1 MRVLLRAAIAIGVI
15 LFAAHY
21 FQDNDNL
28 AAVEN
33 YKNDIV
39 QSSYVQDFLRVLD
52 DSSIAE
58 QDSMTYHINQLLAE

>member
-33 YKNDIV
+33 YKNNIV
-39 QSSYVQDFLRVLD
+39 QSSYVQDFLNSQAL
-52 DSSIAE
+52 
-58 QDSMTYHINQLLAE
+58 QK

>member
-39 QSSYVQDFLRVLD
+39 QSLMYKTF
-52 DSSIAE
+52 
-58 QDSMTYHINQLLAE
+58 

>member
-15 LFAAHY
+15 LFAAHH

-39 QSSYVQDFLRVLD
+39 QSSYVQDFLNSQALQK
-52 DSSIAE
+52 IE
-58 QDSMTYHINQLLAE
+58 QLEFEDLLPSDFF

>member
-21 FQDNDNL
+21 FQDSDNL

-33 YKNDIV
+33 YKNDVV
-39 QSSYVQDFLRVLD
+39 QSSFVQDFLNSQPVQKIEHFEFED
-52 DSSIAE
+52 
-58 QDSMTYHINQLLAE
+58 LLPSDFF

>member
-1 MRVLLRAAIAIGVI
+1 MGVLLRAAIAIGVI

-33 YKNDIV
+33 YKNNIV
-39 QSSYVQDFLRVLD
+39 QSSYVQDFLNSQALQK
-52 DSSIAE
+52 IE
-58 QDSMTYHINQLLAE
+58 QLEFEDLLPSDFF